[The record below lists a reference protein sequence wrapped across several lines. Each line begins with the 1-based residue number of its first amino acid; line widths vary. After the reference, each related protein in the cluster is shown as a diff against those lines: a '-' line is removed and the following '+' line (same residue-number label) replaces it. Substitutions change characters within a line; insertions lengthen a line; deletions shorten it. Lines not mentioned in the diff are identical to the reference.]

1 MHVADTRS
9 SQHRSALLE
18 MPHAQPKTSC
28 RDKRLCKHTP
38 VYHRRHHMHHRPR
51 SPLSQL
57 MNCELVV
64 GGGGF
69 LPWNKLANDSE
80 QKYCGCRPPP
90 RLCPHDCSGIFMQMA
105 PPKQQRCNFQLY
117 PSFSPRPT
125 VRSGL
130 KFPADGGNA
139 RAAMATSEA
148 RVSGQHACCIRPP
161 PLGSDITDALKRSVV
176 VYYPRTLPAPV
187 NSFIRGDSAAT

>member
-9 SQHRSALLE
+9 SQHTSALLE

-28 RDKRLCKHTP
+28 RDKRLCKLAP
-38 VYHRRHHMHHRPR
+38 VYHRRHPMHHRPR

-64 GGGGF
+64 FFFFFF
-69 LPWNKLANDSE
+69 LPRNKLANDSE
-80 QKYCGCRPPP
+80 QKYCRCRPPP

-105 PPKQQRCNFQLY
+105 PSKQQRRCNFQLY

-130 KFPADGGNA
+130 KFPTDGGNA
-139 RAAMATSEA
+139 QAAMATSEA
-148 RVSGQHACCIRPP
+148 RVSRQHACCIRPP
-161 PLGSDITDALKRSVV
+161 SDQI
-176 VYYPRTLPAPV
+176 
-187 NSFIRGDSAAT
+187 